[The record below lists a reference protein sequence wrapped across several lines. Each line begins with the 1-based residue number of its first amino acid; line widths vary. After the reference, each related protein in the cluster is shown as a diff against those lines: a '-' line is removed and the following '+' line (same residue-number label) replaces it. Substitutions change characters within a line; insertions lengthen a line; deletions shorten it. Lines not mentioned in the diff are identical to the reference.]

1 MRRAFLLALLLAA
14 ALLPGLVRAQAPS
27 GPRFSPGR
35 CPFGVPKGMRIDCGY
50 LSVPEDRAHP
60 DGRQIRLAVAVAR
73 TGRAPRLA
81 DPVVYLS
88 GGPGSG
94 AVYSTVTL
102 ARGWADFLAHR
113 DLVVVDQRGTGFS
126 QPTLTCPELAP
137 VHSEH
142 MRQAPSATERLDGE
156 RAALLRCHE
165 RLERAGVD
173 LDAYS
178 SASNAADLRDLRVAL
193 GYRQWNLLGISYGTR
208 LALTAMRQDPGGVRS
223 AILDSVYPPQANL
236 FTGLPP
242 NLARAL
248 RTLFDGCSA
257 QPRCAAAYPDLEG
270 TFYRLVAQLDERP
283 ITISVRTPSGATQP
297 MQVSGA
303 RLIEVVFRMLY
314 VSAELPRLPQMI
326 AETAA
331 GTYGQLAR
339 MQASRLSRSQGV
351 SEAMY
356 YAVECQEDM
365 AQIGLEQARDAVDA
379 HPQLQT
385 YFNGMQELTPS
396 GFALCDAW
404 RSAAPDPAV
413 AQAVVSEVPTLL
425 LAGEYDPITAPAWA
439 DDAAATLSRSE
450 VYHFPGTGHAV
461 ITRGVCPRRMIGTF
475 LDTFS
480 AAGVAG
486 CRTSLGPPA
495 FVTR

>member
-1 MRRAFLLALLLAA
+1 MRRAFLLAALLA
-14 ALLPGLVRAQAPS
+14 ALLPGLARAQAS
-27 GPRFSPGR
+27 AGPRFTPGR
-35 CPFGVPKGMRIDCGY
+35 CPFGVPKGMRIDCGT
-50 LSVPEDRAHP
+50 LSVPEDRARP
-60 DGRQIRLAVAVAR
+60 EGRQIKLAVAVAR
-73 TGRAPRLA
+73 TARAPRLA

-126 QPTLTCPELAP
+126 TPKLTCPELAP
-137 VHSEH
+137 VHDQQ
-142 MRQAPSATERLDGE
+142 MRQAPTAAERLEGE
-156 RAALLRCHE
+156 RAALMRCRE
-165 RLERAGVD
+165 RLTRAGVD
-173 LDAYS
+173 LSAYS
-178 SASNAADLRDLRVAL
+178 SAANAADLRDLRVAL

-208 LALTAMRQDPGGVRS
+208 LALTIMRHDREGVRS
-223 AILDSVYPPQANL
+223 AVLDSVYPPQANL
-236 FTGLPP
+236 YTGLPP

-248 RTLFDGCSA
+248 RTLFDGCAA

-270 TFYRLVAQLDERP
+270 TFYRLVEQLNERP
-283 ITISVRTPSGATQP
+283 ASISVRAPSGRSQP
-297 MQVSGA
+297 MQVNGA

-314 VSAELPRLPQMI
+314 VSGELPRLPQMI

-331 GTYGQLAR
+331 GSYGQLAR
-339 MQASRLSRSQGV
+339 MQASRLARSQGV

-365 AQIGLEQARDAVDA
+365 ALISREQARDAVDEF
-379 HPQLQT
+379 PRLQP

-404 RSAAPDPAV
+404 RGAPPNPSVAAP
-413 AQAVVSEVPTLL
+413 VVSDAPTLL

-439 DDAAATLSRSE
+439 DAAAATLSRGE

-461 ITRGVCPRRMIGTF
+461 ITRGACPRRMINAF
-475 LDTFS
+475 LDQLS

-486 CRTSLGPPA
+486 CRTGLGPPA
-495 FVTR
+495 FVAR